1 MSPTVSAETVD
12 ELLDNFNCKISNVI
26 DTIAPFKTKMTL
38 TRQRTPWRNTLMV
51 KALKTE
57 CRKAERKWR
66 KTKLQIHNDLYKQ
79 SLRNFNHGLFKA
91 RQQHFNE
98 MINKNINNTH
108 ALFAMVDKL
117 TTPPEEIASE
127 LFSTEKCNE
136 FAYFF
141 NEKIKSIR
149 LNINTNQQNN
159 TMMQSLKSP
168 RNKSTVMSEFN
179 TVDQK
184 TIEETVQ
191 HLKTS
196 TCCLDTIPSDFF

>member
-1 MSPTVSAETVD
+1 
-12 ELLDNFNCKISNVI
+12 
-26 DTIAPFKTKMTL
+26 
-38 TRQRTPWRNTLMV
+38 
-51 KALKTE
+51 
-57 CRKAERKWR
+57 
-66 KTKLQIHNDLYKQ
+66 
-79 SLRNFNHGLFKA
+79 
-91 RQQHFNE
+91 
-98 MINKNINNTH
+98 MINKNINNTR

-117 TTPPEEIASE
+117 TTPPKEIASE

-184 TIEETVQ
+184 TLEETVQ

>member
-1 MSPTVSAETVD
+1 
-12 ELLDNFNCKISNVI
+12 
-26 DTIAPFKTKMTL
+26 
-38 TRQRTPWRNTLMV
+38 
-51 KALKTE
+51 
-57 CRKAERKWR
+57 
-66 KTKLQIHNDLYKQ
+66 
-79 SLRNFNHGLFKA
+79 
-91 RQQHFNE
+91 
-98 MINKNINNTH
+98 MINKNINNTC

-117 TTPPEEIASE
+117 TTPPKEIASE

-184 TIEETVQ
+184 TLEETVQ

-196 TCCLDTIPSDFF
+196 TCCLDTIPSDFFKTIISSVQTDLQQIINCTSIRHIS